1 MSSTLVTEQPRKV
14 QVVDVVK
21 RGLRNQRILLVVLI
35 VVIAAIFATTNSNFL
50 NSRFVIFPL
59 LRDASIV
66 MIVGLAQMCAL
77 SIGHMN
83 IAVGRMAAMGAMAAG
98 FSYQYL
104 GLPLI
109 AGLLIGMMVGALLGA
124 LAGTII
130 VRSGVNSFV
139 VTLALDFALLGLVT
153 LIYKSMS
160 GEAAAFT
167 TKPAGM
173 DFLRNTSFAQVCL
186 GDFCGPQAIPVMLI
200 PALAVAAVMHFVY
213 ARMRIGRELIAT
225 GANRAAAE
233 LSGIDSN
240 RRILQAHI
248 MSGTLAAL
256 AGVLLGFASGSF
268 TAAIGSEFMLPS
280 FLAPVLGGTLMAGG
294 FVSVIGTFLG
304 ALLSGVIRVGL
315 SVQGLGLDLL
325 NIALGT
331 VLLVAL
337 ATERLRTAR

>member
-1 MSSTLVTEQPRKV
+1 MLKRMLRSQRTL
-14 QVVDVVK
+14 
-21 RGLRNQRILLVVLI
+21 LLILILVLFS
-35 VVIAAIFATTNSNFL
+35 IFAATSPNFL
-50 NSRFVIFPL
+50 NSRFVIYPL
-59 LRDASIV
+59 LRDASI
-66 MIVGLAQMCAL
+66 IAIAGLAQMCAL

-83 IAVGRMAAMGAMAAG
+83 IAVGRMAAMGALVAG

-109 AGLLIGMMVGALLGA
+109 VGLLLGVVAGALLGA

-153 LIYKSMS
+153 LIYKSLTA
-160 GEAAAFT
+160 EASAFT

-173 DFLRNTSFAQVCL
+173 DFWRNTSFGDLCMGGVCGL
-186 GDFCGPQAIPVMLI
+186 PAIPVMIIPTLI
-200 PALAVAAVMHFVY
+200 VAAIVWYVY
-213 ARMRIGRELIAT
+213 ERSRAGRELISIGT
-225 GANRAAAE
+225 NIAAAE
-233 LSGIDSN
+233 LSGINSK
-240 RRILQAHI
+240 RRVLLAHV
-248 MSGTLAAL
+248 MSGSLAAL

-268 TAAIGSEFMLPS
+268 TAVIGSEFMLPS

-294 FVSVIGTFLG
+294 FVSVLGTLLG
-304 ALLSGVIRVGL
+304 AVLSGIIRMGL
-315 SVQGLGLDLL
+315 SVHGLGLDML

-337 ATERLRTAR
+337 ASERWRKGRG

>member
-1 MSSTLVTEQPRKV
+1 MSTTLTSEQQRKP
-14 QVVDVVK
+14 QTFDRLK
-21 RGLRNQRILLVVLI
+21 RILRNQRVLLVILI
-35 VVIAAIFATTNSNFL
+35 LVISVIFATTNSNFL
-50 NSRFVIFPL
+50 NQRFVIFPL
-59 LRDASIV
+59 LRDASII
-66 MIVGLAQMCAL
+66 MIAGLAQMCAL

-109 AGLLIGMMVGALLGA
+109 VGLAIGVAVGALLGA

-153 LIYKSMS
+153 LIYKSLS
-160 GEAAAFT
+160 SEAAAFT

-173 DFLRNTSFAQVCL
+173 DFLRNTSFAQVCF
-186 GDFCGPQAIPVMLI
+186 GGVCGPQAIPVLLI
-200 PALAVAAVMHFVY
+200 PALAVAAIMHFIY
-213 ARMRIGRELIAT
+213 ARSRAGHELIAT
-225 GANRAAAE
+225 GANPAAAE
-233 LSGIDSN
+233 LSGIN
-240 RRILQAHI
+240 TKRRILQAHI
-248 MSGTLAAL
+248 MSGSLAAL
-256 AGVLLGFASGSF
+256 AGILLGYASGSF

-337 ATERLRTAR
+337 ATERLRTAH

>member
-1 MSSTLVTEQPRKV
+1 MAS
-14 QVVDVVK
+14 
-21 RGLRNQRILLVVLI
+21 
-35 VVIAAIFATTNSNFL
+35 ANS
-50 NSRFVIFPL
+50 V
-59 LRDASIV
+59 
-66 MIVGLAQMCAL
+66 
-77 SIGHMN
+77 
-83 IAVGRMAAMGAMAAG
+83 
-98 FSYQYL
+98 
-104 GLPLI
+104 
-109 AGLLIGMMVGALLGA
+109 
-124 LAGTII
+124 
-130 VRSGVNSFV
+130 SGWLEKNANGVEAPFV

-153 LIYKSMS
+153 LIYKSVS
-160 GEAAAFT
+160 DEAAAFT

-186 GDFCGPQAIPVMLI
+186 GDVCGPQAIPVMLV
-200 PALAVAAVMHFVY
+200 PALAVAAIMHFVF
-213 ARMRIGRELIAT
+213 ARLRMGRELIAT

-233 LSGIDSN
+233 LSGINTN

-248 MSGTLAAL
+248 MSGALAAL